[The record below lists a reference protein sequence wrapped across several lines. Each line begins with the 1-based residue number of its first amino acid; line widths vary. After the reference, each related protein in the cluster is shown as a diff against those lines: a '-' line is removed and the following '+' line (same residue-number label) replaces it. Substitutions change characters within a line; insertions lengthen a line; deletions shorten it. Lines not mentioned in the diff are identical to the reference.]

1 MRYPANRRILL
12 ALTVIGLALIAAG
25 ACEAVTY
32 ANITEV
38 SAVTLKN
45 AVQVT
50 IKADGLL
57 EWSTNGKDER
67 QDQASN
73 QSSQISLSLPGARST
88 VPTYTDVSKY
98 PVSYIQVSVP
108 QGATEGVGA
117 NIVIKLFA
125 AAEYQVSRD
134 PDGQSLVV
142 TVKSPRTLD
151 KVDRA
156 AGTDSGDQKKELECT
171 CKDGLI
177 SLHAL
182 KADMLKV
189 LGKIA
194 KASGLN
200 IAVDDAVGKRV
211 VSLSLDNMPAE
222 TVLQSIAG
230 AYGLA
235 LAKRDDVYMVTEGVP
250 TDLATYRM
258 SGTASFPMEYVRAQT
273 ASGLLPTLLY
283 SYLHVNNEQNA
294 LVVSAP
300 TQMLDK
306 IRSDL
311 KKVDIAPPQIMIE
324 AVVIESSSVNDLS
337 ASLGLT
343 GGNSKFSG
351 TLDTATGGLS
361 YSTIGVLPN
370 DFKARVGALVA
381 EHKAKV
387 DARPRMSV
395 INGQTADIFIG
406 AQRFI
411 RVQYPSY
418 SGVSSEYI
426 QSVDVGTHISITP
439 WTGGNGEI
447 TACISPE
454 VSNVVEL
461 ERATGLPTVSS
472 RKASTTVRVK
482 DGETVVIGGLT
493 QRQDYVTNRRVPV
506 LGDIPVLGQFFRSK
520 SKNST
525 DSDLVI
531 LITPRLLADGGHLA
545 DQAEEAKLKEHMLG
559 SR

>member
-1 MRYPANRRILL
+1 MLQETYRRTLVPILVAVGL
-12 ALTVIGLALIAAG
+12 LLTTIG
-25 ACEAVTY
+25 ACEAITY
-32 ANITEV
+32 ANITEIT
-38 SAVTLKN
+38 AVTLKN
-45 AVQVT
+45 AVQIT
-50 IKADGLL
+50 IKADGFL
-57 EWSTNGKDER
+57 EWGSGGGE
-67 QDQASN
+67 
-73 QSSQISLSLPGARST
+73 SSGSGCEIQVSLPGARST
-88 VPTYTDVSKY
+88 VPNFIDVSKF

-108 QGATEGVGA
+108 QDAKDGVGVTVA
-117 NIVIKLFA
+117 IKLFESA
-125 AAEYQVSRD
+125 SFQVTRSAE
-134 PDGQSLVV
+134 GQSLIV
-142 TVKSPRTLD
+142 TVKSKRTLD
-151 KVDRA
+151 EIDRSA
-156 AGTDSGDQKKELECT
+156 KTNAGDQKTEFECT

-177 SLHAL
+177 SLHVL

-200 IAVDDAVGKRV
+200 IAVDDAVAKHV
-211 VSLSLDNMPAE
+211 VSLSLGNTPAE
-222 TVLQSIAG
+222 SVLQSIAS

-235 LAKRDDVYMVTEGVP
+235 LTKRDDVYMVSEGVP

-258 SGTASFPMEYVRAQT
+258 SGTESFPMQYVRAQT
-273 ASGLLPTLLY
+273 ASGLLPTFLY

-300 TQMLDK
+300 TQMLEK
-306 IRSDL
+306 IKTDL

-324 AVVIESSSVNDLS
+324 AVVIESSAVNDLS
-337 ASLGLT
+337 LSLGLT
-343 GGNSKFSG
+343 GNNAHSTTS
-351 TLDTATGGLS
+351 LDTATGAVS
-361 YSTIGVLPN
+361 YTTIGKLPA
-370 DFKARVGALVA
+370 DFKARVSALVS

-411 RVQYPSY
+411 RVQSPSY
-418 SGVSSEYI
+418 TGINNEYI
-426 QSVDVGTHISITP
+426 QSVDVGTSISITP

-461 ERATGLPTVSS
+461 ERATGLPTVAS

-493 QRQDYVTNRRVPV
+493 QKQDYVTNRRIP
-506 LGDIPVLGQFFRSK
+506 LLSDIPLIGQLFRSK
-520 SKNST
+520 SNNST
-525 DSDLVI
+525 KSDLVI
-531 LITPRLLADGGHLA
+531 LITPRILADGGHLA
-545 DQAEEAKLKEHMLG
+545 NQAEETKLKERLMG
-559 SR
+559 SGGK